1 MVKTRLKDDNIN
13 NIFYGKG
20 EKEEIRYSKKQFK
33 NKGNLS
39 FEENKNKKD
48 IPDNNN
54 KSKNNRMDILKKYN
68 KSHFNSQNN
77 DNDYINE
84 KPHIKVFQLNNNMK
98 DILSSNNIPK
108 DYDIYS
114 TKPNEV
120 NYKTLVSSL
129 PNNYENLKKFG
140 RKSYY

>member
-1 MVKTRLKDDNIN
+1 
-13 NIFYGKG
+13 
-20 EKEEIRYSKKQFK
+20 
-33 NKGNLS
+33 
-39 FEENKNKKD
+39 
-48 IPDNNN
+48 
-54 KSKNNRMDILKKYN
+54 MDILKKYN
-68 KSHFNSQNN
+68 ETHFNSQNN

-108 DYDIYS
+108 YYDIYS